1 MFKAAWIVLFALLL
15 GCNPSPPPKAK
26 TPVTPA
32 AAPAVSEVRADTEG
46 LMFRYR
52 AEGDVWSPAE
62 TIEAVPAAARSA
74 VQVVDLS
81 RAPAERGAGRWVQ
94 LTDLRSPAADGRY
107 PSRMVALDD
116 LEAELVKKAAEAPKQ
131 RPVIMYSAAWCGV
144 CKKAAR
150 FLDENKI
157 AYTEKDIE
165 KDPKAANELKAK
177 AQKAG
182 VQVGG
187 VPVFDVGGKILPGFD
202 PNTLLSAARG
212 S

>member
-1 MFKAAWIVLFALLL
+1 MLRWIVLFALLV
-15 GCNPSPPPKAK
+15 GCNQGPPPKAE
-26 TPVTPA
+26 TPATPA
-32 AAPAVSEVRADTEG
+32 AAPALSDVRANADG

-52 AEGDVWSPAE
+52 ADGVWTPAE

-74 VQVVDLS
+74 VQVVDLG

-94 LTDLRSPAADGRY
+94 LTDLRTPTADGLY
-107 PSRMVALDD
+107 PSRMVALTD
-116 LEAELVKKAAEAPKQ
+116 LEAELAKKAAEAPKQ

-144 CKKAAR
+144 CKKAAK

-165 KDPKAANELKAK
+165 KDPKAAADLKAK

-182 VQVGG
+182 VQIGG

-202 PNTLLSAARG
+202 PNTLLGAARG
-212 S
+212 A